1 MSVPARPTTTGSG
14 TAHSGAALFDR
25 VLVANRGEIAVRIIS
40 TLRELGIRSIAVYS
54 DADADARHVRVADEA
69 VRIGPETP
77 ALSYL
82 DTDAILDAARR
93 TGAQAIHPGYGFLS
107 ENAAFARAV
116 ADAGLV
122 FIGPPAEAI
131 DLMGDKIRAKTTVSA
146 AGVPVV
152 PGRAEPGLSDAD
164 LAEAAEQIGFPVL
177 LKPSAGGGGKGMR
190 LVHRSEELLAEAAAA
205 RREAAGAF
213 GDDTLFIER
222 FVQRPRHIEVQV
234 FADAHGAAV
243 AFGERECSLQRRHQ
257 KIVEEAPSPLLDD
270 AQRAAMAEQAVA
282 AAKACG
288 YRNAGTIEFIVS
300 ADRPEE
306 FFFME
311 MNTRLQVEHPVTE
324 MVWGVDLVELQLRVA
339 AGEPL
344 PFTQG
349 ELAPTGHAVEAR
361 IYAEDPDH
369 GFLPSSGPVLA
380 LREPS
385 GTGIRVDSSLLDGT
399 VVGSTYDPM
408 LSKVIAWGPDRATAL
423 SRLDGALA
431 DTTVLGVRT
440 NTGFLR
446 RLLDHPAVVDAS
458 LDTELVERELDAL
471 AAGRAPDEVL
481 AAVAITRSLLRLP
494 SPDAADGG
502 VGDPWQLQGGWRVG
516 DDAWTISHEDLDDRA
531 VTLSVRGG
539 RAGTPFEVRG
549 DDGSIARWS
558 ARWHDGSVSLVG
570 ADGARH
576 RFRVAV
582 EPGTDALWLGRDGEV
597 WCSTPTDRD
606 HGISASAASSDGA
619 IVSPMP
625 GTVTAVLLAPGD
637 SVDADQAV
645 VVVEAM
651 KMEHTLTAPVAGVL
665 AEVPVSVGDKVALKQ
680 LLAVVEPAVVD

>member
-1 MSVPARPTTTGSG
+1 MPVPSPSP
-14 TAHSGAALFDR
+14 SALFER
-25 VLVANRGEIAVRIIS
+25 VLVANRGEIAVRIMS
-40 TLRELGIRSIAVYS
+40 TLRNLGIRSIAVYS

-69 VRIGPETP
+69 VRIGPEAP
-77 ALSYL
+77 AASDL
-82 DTDAILDAARR
+82 DSDAILDAARR

-116 ADAGLV
+116 TDAGLV

-131 DLMGDKIRAKTTVSA
+131 ELMGDKIRAKSTVSA

-152 PGRAEPGLSDAD
+152 PGRAEPGLSDED

-190 LVHRSEELLAEAAAA
+190 LVHRAEDLLPEAAAA

-257 KIVEEAPSPLLDD
+257 TIVEEAPSPWLDD

-282 AAKACG
+282 AALACG

-300 ADRPEE
+300 ADRPDE

-339 AGEPL
+339 AGEAL

-361 IYAEDPDH
+361 IYAEDPGH

-380 LREPS
+380 LAEP
-385 GTGIRVDSSLLDGT
+385 TGAGVRVDSSLLDGT
-399 VVGSTYDPM
+399 EVGSTYDPM

-431 DTTVLGVRT
+431 ATTVLGVRT

-446 RLLDHPAVVDAS
+446 RLLAHPAVVDGS
-458 LDTELVERELDAL
+458 LDTELVERELDSL
-471 AAGRAPDEVL
+471 APEPAPDEVL
-481 AAVAITRSLLRLP
+481 AAGAIARSLLRVP
-494 SPDAADGG
+494 SPGALDGG
-502 VGDPWQLQGGWRVG
+502 VRDPWQLQGGWRVG

-539 RAGTPFEVRG
+539 RGGAPFEVRT
-549 DDGSIARWS
+549 DDGPITRWS
-558 ARWHDGSVSLVG
+558 ASWRGGAVELVG
-570 ADGARH
+570 DDGARH
-576 RFRVAV
+576 RFAVATD
-582 EPGTDALWLGRDGEV
+582 PGTDALWLGRDGEV
-597 WCSTPTDRD
+597 WCATPTDRD
-606 HGISASAASSDGA
+606 HGSGGSAAASDGA
-619 IVSPMP
+619 ILSPMP
-625 GTVTAVLLAPGD
+625 GTVTAVLVAAGGQ
-637 SVDADQAV
+637 VDADQPV

-651 KMEHTLTAPVAGVL
+651 KMEHTLTAPLAGIVAD
-665 AEVPVSVGDKVALKQ
+665 VPVSVGDKVALKQ
-680 LLAVVEPAVVD
+680 LLAVVEPASD